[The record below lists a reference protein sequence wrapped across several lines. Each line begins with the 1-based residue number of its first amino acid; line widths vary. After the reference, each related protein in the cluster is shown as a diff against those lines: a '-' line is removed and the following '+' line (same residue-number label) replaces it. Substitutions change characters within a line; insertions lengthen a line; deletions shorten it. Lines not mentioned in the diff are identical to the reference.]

1 MTVPRR
7 CSRWLLVTVPLAVI
21 AGCTELAVQ
30 AAAVPAAAPSTREA
44 QTRPLD
50 GQKTA
55 ITVLAQAAPESG
67 ELAAALVQIESLRK
81 EINGLQSQLEIQKF
95 ELEKLKQRQRDL
107 YDDLDQRLRREERLT
122 ANLPPQPGT
131 VTPGTSEGSAA
142 QGADQVGADT
152 TIAEV
157 SQAKSPPVV
166 TSGATK
172 SVVVGD
178 GSGTTEVFVVAAPA
192 SSGQIQA
199 TTVGV
204 NEEEAYDAAFDLL
217 KQSRYSDAGAAF
229 ANFLRRYPDS
239 HLTDDSWYWMGEA
252 RYVTR
257 EFERSLKA
265 LQTVIQHFPESARIP
280 TARLKIGYIQ
290 YELGDYKEAR
300 NTLNHLLEEFPSH
313 RVAVSAKARLKK
325 MDREGR

>member
-1 MTVPRR
+1 
-7 CSRWLLVTVPLAVI
+7 
-21 AGCTELAVQ
+21 
-30 AAAVPAAAPSTREA
+30 
-44 QTRPLD
+44 
-50 GQKTA
+50 
-55 ITVLAQAAPESG
+55 
-67 ELAAALVQIESLRK
+67 
-81 EINGLQSQLEIQKF
+81 
-95 ELEKLKQRQRDL
+95 
-107 YDDLDQRLRREERLT
+107 
-122 ANLPPQPGT
+122 LPPQPGT
-131 VTPGTSEGSAA
+131 VTPSISQGSAA

-152 TIAEV
+152 TIAQV

-166 TSGATK
+166 TAGATK

-178 GSGTTEVFVVAAPA
+178 GSGTTEVFVGAAPA

-217 KQSRYSDAGAAF
+217 KQSRYSDAGVAF

-252 RYVTR
+252 HYVTR

-280 TARLKIGYIQ
+280 AARLKIGYIQ
-290 YELGDYKEAR
+290 YELGNYKEAR
-300 NTLNHLLEEFPSH
+300 DTLNHLLEEFPSH